1 MRKDARNIPCKNVIV
16 CEQFYTQILTLKKQ
30 GCLEKHKDLLGGI
43 PELLLPPLRLLIY
56 QGLCYLEV
64 CIRRATVHL

>member
-43 PELLLPPLRLLIY
+43 PELLLPPLHRSFTC
-56 QGLCYLEV
+56 QQAHTKCP
-64 CIRRATVHL
+64 